1 MGLHG
6 RRTEAAPVQPTLCV
20 LIAALGSRSLA
31 FEADFVDGLLT
42 VDVGGRT
49 GVVVVQGV
57 AYRPVD
63 LARRMGL
70 SVEPEGPNNRVVLL
84 SRNGMHGCVRV
95 AQAKELREVECARLM
110 PLPRQFTMGERNWYR
125 GLILHDTH
133 LTLVLNTSWVLHGI
147 DTRCREIS
155 LQQHESG
162 LRIINDDQEDVS
174 EAVPEC

>member
-6 RRTEAAPVQPTLCV
+6 RRTEAAPIQPTLSV

-31 FEADFVDGLLT
+31 FEADCVDGLLT

-63 LARRMGL
+63 LAKRMGL

-84 SRNGMHGCVRV
+84 SHNGMHGCVRV
-95 AQAKELREVECARLM
+95 AQAQELREVECARLM
-110 PLPRQFTMGERNWYR
+110 PLPRLFTMGERNWYR
-125 GLILHDTH
+125 GLIAHNTH
-133 LTLVLNTSWVLHGI
+133 LTLVLNTSWILHGTETHGR
-147 DTRCREIS
+147 DASLERCER
-155 LQQHESG
+155 G
-162 LRIINDDQEDVS
+162 LRIINDDQEDAS
-174 EAVPEC
+174 DEVPEC